1 MTALRVAGA
10 PISWGVCEVP
20 GWGHQLGADR
30 VLTEMRALGLEATE
44 FGPAGFLPD
53 EPLEKAAVLSDHG
66 LRAVGGFL
74 PVVLHDPRSDPLPA
88 VEVFAEGCV
97 ATGAGVVVLAAA
109 TGIDGYDERPA
120 LDERGWSTLLANL
133 DRASAVTA
141 ARGVVTALHPHVGTM
156 VERGDEVA
164 RVLSGSLVG
173 LCVDTGHLLAGGTDP
188 VALVREHP
196 DRVVHVHLK
205 DLDAALADEVR
216 SGRLSYAGAIPRGLF
231 APLGRGDIDIAALVG
246 TLLAAGYDGWF
257 VLEQDVM
264 LAGDPV
270 GEGPAAD
277 VRVSLEHLREVA
289 R

>member
-53 EPLEKAAVLSDHG
+53 EPLDKAAVLSDHG

-216 SGRLSYAGAIPRGLF
+216 SGRLSYAAAIPRGLF

>member
-216 SGRLSYAGAIPRGLF
+216 SGRLSYAAAIPRGLF